1 MLPEINVEN
10 DFTKFEMI
18 YCMQCLIHKYAK
30 TDEDI
35 LRLQEMIGLKEA
47 KIERMNI
54 LDKAEA
60 KGEIRGEI
68 RGEIKGEIKGSLNIL
83 NAWANDPK
91 GGYTVEELAD
101 KFGFTVE
108 EILNGK

>member
-1 MLPEINVEN
+1 
-10 DFTKFEMI
+10 
-18 YCMQCLIHKYAK
+18 MQCLIHKYAK

-91 GGYTVEELAD
+91 GGHTVEELAD

>member
-1 MLPEINVEN
+1 
-10 DFTKFEMI
+10 
-18 YCMQCLIHKYAK
+18 MQCLIHKYAK
-30 TDEDI
+30 TDDDI

-47 KIERMNI
+47 KIKRMNI

-60 KGEIRGEI
+60 
-68 RGEIKGEIKGSLNIL
+68 RGEIKGEIKGCLNIL
-83 NAWANDPK
+83 NALANDSNSR
-91 GGYTVEELAD
+91 YTVEELAD